1 MWLFLWRLI
10 ICNSQFGLFLSLNNV
25 FFSVWIACFFCYLL
39 LHFNFHFFCAHWSW
53 KKPPDTGNCV
63 WHHNINGPKVSVWN
77 AIVHAMNFQFMINRK
92 KDNEMCTHFTH
103 FDECKEKEVNRSGTH
118 SNSNNYFFHYKN
130 THKKT
135 TIVRLIQ
142 TQYFCM
148 FCLDAVAKV
157 NCLPPCI
164 CSFFCGRKWGFIVF
178 WFLLFSYACAYW
190 RFWTKKK
197 WCRMQ
202 TVWFVK

>member
-1 MWLFLWRLI
+1 MRTLKLK
-10 ICNSQFGLFLSLNNV
+10 
-25 FFSVWIACFFCYLL
+25 
-39 LHFNFHFFCAHWSW
+39 

-118 SNSNNYFFHYKN
+118 SNSNNYFFPLQKH

-164 CSFFCGRKWGFIVF
+164 CSFFCERKWGFIVF
-178 WFLLFSYACAYW
+178 WFLLFSYVSCAYW
-190 RFWTKKK
+190 RFWRKKKQNK

>member
-1 MWLFLWRLI
+1 MSFFFCMNR
-10 ICNSQFGLFLSLNNV
+10 V
-25 FFSVWIACFFCYLL
+25 FFFVTCFCILIFISFAHIEAEKNLRTPAIVFDTTILTVQKCLFGMQLCMPWIFNLWLTNERQWNVYTFYLL
-39 LHFNFHFFCAHWSW
+39 WW
-53 KKPPDTGNCV
+53 
-63 WHHNINGPKVSVWN
+63 I
-77 AIVHAMNFQFMINRK
+77 IVKRK
-92 KDNEMCTHFTH
+92 KSTAVAPTVTATIIFFITKTHT
-103 FDECKEKEVNRSGTH
+103 
-118 SNSNNYFFHYKN
+118 
-130 THKKT
+130 KKT

-190 RFWTKKK
+190 RFWRKKNK